1 MKDDIQTT
9 NGCGKIHEIK
19 YPGLVTFRNY
29 VRAAEKKVFGKNRV
43 PYKQNDKVY
52 DYLLETSGDAI
63 AKPFDALDKAVMS
76 AFGVD
81 WKNVEVYRHVVLED
95 FDYAECIIY
104 TSKGKP
110 TEGEDH
116 EYAVEDVYPA
126 D

>member
-1 MKDDIQTT
+1 MKTLAESIAEALND
-9 NGCGKIHEIK
+9 NPK
-19 YPGLVTFRNY
+19 YEELDMRLEELSLD
-29 VRAAEKKVFGKNRV
+29 RSKVFGKNKV